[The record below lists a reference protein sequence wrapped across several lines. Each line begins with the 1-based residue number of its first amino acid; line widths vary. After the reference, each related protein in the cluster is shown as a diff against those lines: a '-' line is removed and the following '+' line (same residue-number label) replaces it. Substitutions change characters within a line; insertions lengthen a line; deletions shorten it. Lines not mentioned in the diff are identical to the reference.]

1 MKYWVNRKGF
11 RKKLKGEIKMG
22 FLLLFV
28 VPIGGIWLQLYLS
41 RKESNALGLI
51 LPGLNFLLSLL
62 MLFST
67 QLMFG
72 MLDQM
77 SGMGSMSGGEIIM
90 VSEGAG
96 ILGGIMFALMNVPTV
111 IMLIIYFVCR
121 RTVKKNKEAQQMSLQ
136 DMR

>member
-1 MKYWVNRKGF
+1 MD
-11 RKKLKGEIKMG
+11 
-22 FLLLFV
+22 FLLLF

-51 LPGLNFLLSLL
+51 LPGLNFLLSLF
-62 MLFST
+62 MLFGT
-67 QLMFG
+67 QVMFG
-72 MLDQM
+72 MLTEI
-77 SGMGSMSGGEIIM
+77 SGMGMSG
-90 VSEGAG
+90 GAG
-96 ILGGIMFALMNVPTV
+96 ILGGIMFALMNVLTV

>member
-1 MKYWVNRKGF
+1 
-11 RKKLKGEIKMG
+11 MG